1 VGAMLTFSCR
11 RCLSSFSSRYVRFDK
26 TGVLKGFIIFLMA
39 TAWLVSWSLAEL
51 RAYQCVP
58 VLLQCANV
66 PDEAKGSHAHRLQVS
81 VSMRRQS
88 SALIVWGRRR
98 RTCL

>member
-1 VGAMLTFSCR
+1 
-11 RCLSSFSSRYVRFDK
+11 VRFDR

-51 RAYQCVP
+51 RAYQYA
-58 VLLQCANV
+58 LLFLLHV
-66 PDEAKGSHAHRLQVS
+66 DIPDKTKGSHAYWLQVS
-81 VSMRRQS
+81 VPMRRQCLHPLNVGY
-88 SALIVWGRRR
+88 AL